1 MCVCVWVSVCVYRVG
16 IGRLQEADGKLNH
29 GSLHETFTS
38 AHEKI
43 NQGVIHTSISYFYCR
58 NDFRQMMSQLS
69 SRVKWSKMKVS

>member
-1 MCVCVWVSVCVYRVG
+1 MYRVG

-69 SRVKWSKMKVS
+69 SRVKSSKMKVS